1 MKNESGSCAHL
12 KVVHKRNQHEG
23 GYWDS
28 WECDLCGVRF
38 SPVHPIDPPQGN
50 NHMPASAYPA
60 RYEGQKPSWFNGQVP
75 QETISSEAHQAWLKE
90 RQAQEPLNPRPI
102 TLGTCSAFAHKH
114 ALHAKT
120 QFCEKWLGSAGG
132 RTPQAENGFGKGDG

>member
-38 SPVHPIDPPQGN
+38 SPVHPIDPPQGLVVEF
-50 NHMPASAYPA
+50 HD
-60 RYEGQKPSWFNGQVP
+60 KV
-75 QETISSEAHQAWLKE
+75 E
-90 RQAQEPLNPRPI
+90 RWAAQL
-102 TLGTCSAFAHKH
+102 
-114 ALHAKT
+114 
-120 QFCEKWLGSAGG
+120 QAGG
-132 RTPQAENGFGKGDG
+132 RHKRKMDLEKVTGEL